1 MPAPQLI
8 VVTGLP
14 ATGKSTLARELARLL
29 RAPLVGKDMIKEPLL
44 DVLGGGDEAH
54 SRLLST
60 ASFAVLFALAR
71 ELLACSPRVIV
82 EGNFR
87 PGEHER
93 PLLQAL
99 PPGSEPAGAILQV
112 LCRVEESERTRAAEA
127 ARHRSRPPR
136 RSPGC
141 DSGGCGRQRRVSGRC
156 PAVAS
161 SWTRDSGTPPQAA
174 RGAIPA
180 RGRQLAH
187 GLRKKRSR
195 QGDACR

>member
-1 MPAPQLI
+1 MQSPQLI

-44 DVLGGGDEAH
+44 DVLGGGDEVH

-60 ASFAVLFALAR
+60 ASFAILFAVAR

-112 LCRVEESERTRAAEA
+112 LCRVEESERSARLKRRATDPGRHAGHRDA
-127 ARHRSRPPR
+127 ARVAAA
-136 RSPGC
+136 
-141 DSGGCGRQRRVSGRC
+141 DSGGFLELPGRRIELGSCYGT
-156 PAVAS
+156 PSAEAVAQS
-161 SWTRDSGTPPQAA
+161 L
-174 RGAIPA
+174 
-180 RGRQLAH
+180 LADVN
-187 GLRKKRSR
+187 LRTV
-195 QGDACR
+195 

>member
-1 MPAPQLI
+1 MSSPRLI

-14 ATGKSTLARELARLL
+14 ATGKSTLAGELARRLQ
-29 RAPLVGKDMIKEPLL
+29 APLLGKDMIKEPLL
-44 DVLGGGDEAH
+44 DVLGGGDQAH

-99 PPGSEPAGAILQV
+99 PPGTEPADAILQV
-112 LCRVEESERTRAAEA
+112 LCRVEESERNARLKRRATDPGRHAGHRDATRVATADSGGLLELPGRRIELDCGEGTRAA
-127 ARHRSRPPR
+127 
-136 RSPGC
+136 
-141 DSGGCGRQRRVSGRC
+141 QV
-156 PAVAS
+156 
-161 SWTRDSGTPPQAA
+161 
-174 RGAIPA
+174 
-180 RGRQLAH
+180 LAQSLLADVN
-187 GLRKKRSR
+187 LRTV
-195 QGDACR
+195 